1 MNFVHLSN
9 YRNCNDICLAP
20 KEIAETELRIF
31 RKIIELQEMGYS
43 VIEQN
48 MMAKLKNI
56 LFRKYTDVCLSC
68 GCCGGRKMIV
78 FDMHGNIFP
87 CELTDQPEYAIGN
100 IYNGIPLISQIEN
113 SIKGK
118 NSFLIRKKIQN
129 ASIAI
134 GKYFVKVVV
143 L

>member
-48 MMAKLKNI
+48 MMAKLK
-56 LFRKYTDVCLSC
+56 
-68 GCCGGRKMIV
+68 
-78 FDMHGNIFP
+78 IFYS
-87 CELTDQPEYAIGN
+87 E
-100 IYNGIPLISQIEN
+100 
-113 SIKGK
+113 SI
-118 NSFLIRKKIQN
+118 QM
-129 ASIAI
+129 
-134 GKYFVKVVV
+134 FVYHVDAVAGEK
-143 L
+143 